1 MDRTPDRPT
10 VPRNLSPRERTRAR
24 DNIDAEGIPML
35 PEFED
40 SLDVLRPVDVKLV
53 EIVTQ
58 EDGSFDIEVEVTF
71 RDEFRYLTDPPMQ
84 SATFRLGEN
93 TYLGDFMA
101 NLQLSS
107 TKMVGNASQKLV
119 ELDRE
124 IPTRY
129 MTFGDMTLAFINRRE
144 EDIQLG
150 QNIEVYLQL
159 RVIPGNHLAQSLGE
173 VTYYNPLGWNKA
185 MGEIVRT
192 IGPSDIAKL
201 VFGPEIKRRNG
212 LWFFMSNENSGLELG
227 NQGVELKLVDHNKN
241 EGSYAFKHNGE
252 PNAVIDEIVLQ
263 RLFLFALFI
272 NSEAE
277 SNVVQV
283 QKNGGTLYID
293 WDIVSVTITVAAEV
307 QLRVYEKPRS
317 GFPVLETPYEYIDE
331 LNKMVEFAKREIY
344 VKSLFSPVGVEVVE
358 MKAGDG
364 RYVTDM
370 QLRVTFP
377 DGFRELFDPPLKS
390 PSVVFQMGS
399 WIYFAERVAEPMY
412 LYFYAPNN
420 SIQLAE
426 FMRGVPQDPSDPSQS
441 RRNIEIEGEG
451 IKVFITTDTY
461 NSHTF
466 LQLVL
471 NPHEIASKD
480 STMFAPV
487 LRRIVKEVGP
497 ENILNGQKRHFDF
510 DFEVI
515 GDQVFL
521 RPKGVDVD
529 DEDDFIALRAVEE
542 DFSYFIEGHQYY
554 RFFGNGPNAITNTNH
569 KVADIV
575 RFVNTTSQLEAPI
588 LDVVSN
594 FSELQLNWD
603 SCTVNFVENE
613 DVEVTFFDPPRDN
626 YPEYPKP
633 EQIEKV
639 MTLLRDHMTAT
650 HDRYLQGNKRAA
662 NLRMKWRAERMDEDE
677 KVKCRYTKY
686 RPVYE
691 EDVFEQIGDK
701 RVKITKEGGCRNE
714 KDYAS
719 WEELKDK
726 MVFQTATGTCF
737 EADDPD
743 HNTPEML
750 RDLYFYHTP
759 GRVNERWNAAG
770 TKIEEI
776 TGEIL
781 ATNCFDKTVIRPDS
795 EFLRARARSALMG
808 LQ

>member
-10 VPRNLSPRERTRAR
+10 VPRNLSPRERIRAR

-93 TYLGDFMA
+93 TNLGDFMA

-119 ELDRE
+119 DLDRE

-129 MTFGDMTLAFINRRE
+129 MTFGDMTLALINRRE

-201 VFGPEIKRRNG
+201 VFGPEIGRRNG
-212 LWFFMSNENSGLELG
+212 LWVFMSNENSGLELG

-241 EGSYAFKHNGE
+241 EGSYAFKHDGE

-283 QKNGGTLYID
+283 QKNDGTLYID
-293 WDIVSVTITVAAEV
+293 WDIVSVTITVAAGV
-307 QLRVYEKPRS
+307 QLRVYETPRS
-317 GFPVLETPYEYIDE
+317 GFPVLETPYQYTDK
-331 LNKMVEFAKREIY
+331 LNEMVEFAKRGIY

-364 RYVTDM
+364 RYVKDM

-390 PSVVFQMGS
+390 PSVVFEHTPD
-399 WIYFAERVAEPMY
+399 WIYFAERVAEPMT

-426 FMRGVPQDPSDPSQS
+426 FMRGVPQDPYDNRS

-451 IKVFITTDTY
+451 VRVFITTDTY

-466 LQLVL
+466 LQLEL

-480 STMFAPV
+480 STIFAPV
-487 LRRIVKEVGP
+487 LQRIVKEVGP
-497 ENILNGQKRHFDF
+497 ENILNAQKRHFDF
-510 DFEVI
+510 DI
-515 GDQVFL
+515 GVTNHNQVFL
-521 RPKGVDVD
+521 LVQNG
-529 DEDDFIALRAVEE
+529 
-542 DFSYFIEGHQYY
+542 YTMH
-554 RFFGNGPNAITNTNH
+554 FGELQRSEFLGDAQEYEFKMGGIPRLDNH
-569 KVADIV
+569 KVADMV
-575 RFVNTTSQLEAPI
+575 QFVNTNSQLEPPI
-588 LDVVSN
+588 LDVASN
-594 FSELQLNWD
+594 YPKLQINWD
-603 SCTVNFVENE
+603 SCSVIVQGTDGFK
-613 DVEVTFFDPPRDN
+613 VTFFDPPRDK

-650 HDRYLQGNKRAA
+650 HDRYLEANKRAA
-662 NLRMKWRAERMDEDE
+662 NLRMIQRAERMDEDK

-701 RVKITKEGGCRNE
+701 RVKITKEGGCQNE

-719 WEELKDK
+719 MEELEDK

-770 TKIEEI
+770 TEIEEI

-795 EFLRARARSALMG
+795 EFLRAWARSDLMG

>member
-53 EIVTQ
+53 KIVTQ
-58 EDGSFDIEVEVTF
+58 NGDPTFFDIDVEVTF
-71 RDEFRYLTDPPMQ
+71 RDQFRYLTDPPMQ
-84 SATFRLGEN
+84 SATFRLRD
-93 TYLGDFMA
+93 TPTLTDFVGS
-101 NLQLSS
+101 LQLSNIQ
-107 TKMVGNASQKLV
+107 MVGNASQKLV
-119 ELDRE
+119 DLDRE
-124 IPTRY
+124 IPADSGYPKY
-129 MTFGDMTLAFINRRE
+129 MTFGDMTLALINRRE

-150 QNIEVYLQL
+150 QDIEVYLQL

-192 IGPSDIAKL
+192 IGPSDIAKR
-201 VFGPEIKRRNG
+201 VFGPEIDRRNG
-212 LWFFMSNENSGLELG
+212 LWFFMSNVNSGLILG

-241 EGSYAFKHNGE
+241 EGSYAFKHDGE
-252 PNAVIDEIVLQ
+252 PNVVIDEIVLQ

-272 NSEAE
+272 NSEAG

-331 LNKMVEFAKREIY
+331 LNEMVEFAKSEIY

-390 PSVVFQMGS
+390 ASVVFQKGDS
-399 WIYFAERVAEPMY
+399 IDFAERVAEPIH

-426 FMRGVPQDPSDPSQS
+426 FMRGVPRDPYDPSQS
-441 RRNIEIEGEG
+441 RRTIEIEGEG
-451 IKVFITTDTY
+451 IKVFIATDTY
-461 NSHTF
+461 NSYTF
-466 LQLVL
+466 LRLVL

-480 STMFAPV
+480 SKFAPV
-487 LRRIVKEVGP
+487 LQRIVKEVGP
-497 ENILNGQKRHFDF
+497 ENILNAQKRHFDF
-510 DFEVI
+510 DI
-515 GDQVFL
+515 GVTNHNQVFL
-521 RPKGVDVD
+521 LVQNG
-529 DEDDFIALRAVEE
+529 
-542 DFSYFIEGHQYY
+542 YTMH
-554 RFFGNGPNAITNTNH
+554 FGELQRSEFLGDAQEYEFKMGGIPRLDNH
-569 KVADIV
+569 KVADMV
-575 RFVNTTSQLEAPI
+575 QFVNTNSQLEPPI
-588 LDVVSN
+588 LDVASN
-594 FSELQLNWD
+594 YPKLQINWD
-603 SCTVNFVENE
+603 SCSVIVQGTDGFK
-613 DVEVTFFDPPRDN
+613 VTFFDPPRDN

-650 HDRYLQGNKRAA
+650 HDRYLEANKRAA
-662 NLRMKWRAERMDEDE
+662 NLRMIQRAERMDEDK

-701 RVKITKEGGCRNE
+701 RVKITKEGGCQNE
-714 KDYAS
+714 TDYAS
-719 WEELKDK
+719 LEELKDK

-743 HNTPEML
+743 HNTPDML

-770 TKIEEI
+770 TEIEEI

-795 EFLRARARSALMG
+795 EFLRARARSDLMG

>member
-53 EIVTQ
+53 KIVTQ

-93 TYLGDFMA
+93 TNLGDFMA
-101 NLQLSS
+101 NLDLSS
-107 TKMVGNASQKLV
+107 TKMIGNASQKLV
-119 ELDRE
+119 DLDRE
-124 IPTRY
+124 MPTRY
-129 MTFGDMTLAFINRRE
+129 MTFGDMELDFINRRTQN
-144 EDIQLG
+144 IQLG
-150 QNIEVYLQL
+150 QNIEMDL
-159 RVIPGNHLAQSLGE
+159 RFNVIPGNHLAQSLGE

-212 LWFFMSNENSGLELG
+212 LWFFMSNENSGLILE
-227 NQGVELKLVDHNKN
+227 NEQYQGVELKLVDHNKN
-241 EGSYAFKHNGE
+241 EGSYAFKHDGE

-293 WDIVSVTITVAAEV
+293 WDIVSVTITVAAGV
-307 QLRVYEKPRS
+307 QLRVYEKSRS
-317 GFPVLETPYEYIDE
+317 GFPVLETPYQYIDK
-331 LNKMVEFAKREIY
+331 LNEMVEFAKREIY

-370 QLRVTFP
+370 QLRVTFR
-377 DGFRELFDPPLKS
+377 DGFRELFDPPLET
-390 PSVVFQMGS
+390 PSVVFQKGD
-399 WIYFAERVAEPMY
+399 WIYFAERVAEPMT
-412 LYFYAPNN
+412 LYFNAPTR
-420 SIQLAE
+420 SIQLAK
-426 FMRGVPQDPSDPSQS
+426 FVRGVPQESYTSH
-441 RRNIEIEGEG
+441 RRSVEIEGEG
-451 IKVFITTDTY
+451 ITVSISPDV
-461 NSHTF
+461 SHTF
-466 LQLVL
+466 LQLEL

-480 STMFAPV
+480 SKFAPV

-497 ENILNGQKRHFDF
+497 ENILNAQKRHFDF
-510 DFEVI
+510 DI
-515 GDQVFL
+515 GVTNHNQVFL
-521 RPKGVDVD
+521 LVQSDYSMHFGELQRSEFLGDAQEYEFKMDGNPQLDNH
-529 DEDDFIALRAVEE
+529 EIADMV
-542 DFSYFIEGHQYY
+542 Q
-554 RFFGNGPNAITNTNH
+554 
-569 KVADIV
+569 
-575 RFVNTTSQLEAPI
+575 FVNTNSQLEPPI
-588 LDVVSN
+588 LDVASN
-594 FSELQLNWD
+594 YPKLQINWD
-603 SCTVNFVENE
+603 SCSVIVQGTDGFK
-613 DVEVTFFDPPRDN
+613 VTFFDPPRDK

-650 HDRYLQGNKRAA
+650 HDRYLEANKRAA
-662 NLRMKWRAERMDEDE
+662 NLRMIQRAERMDEDK

-701 RVKITKEGGCRNE
+701 RVKITKEGGCQNE

-770 TKIEEI
+770 TEIEEI

-795 EFLRARARSALMG
+795 EFLRARARSDLMG